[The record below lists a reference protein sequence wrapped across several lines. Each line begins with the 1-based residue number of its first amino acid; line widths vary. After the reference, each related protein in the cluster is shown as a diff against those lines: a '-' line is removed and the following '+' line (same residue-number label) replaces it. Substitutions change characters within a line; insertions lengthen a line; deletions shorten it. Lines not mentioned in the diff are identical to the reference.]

1 MTNTF
6 DIEEFNQIFHNNHD
20 YLMRVAYK
28 YVDDSNKA
36 SDIVQEVFIKLNR
49 QDPAKFKE
57 TGHLR
62 GWLNTVC
69 RNTACNYLRNN
80 RKYIQLDE
88 EKEKDRISNDLD
100 PSTQVETEE
109 TLTDNKEIILKCLEK
124 LGKKQKKCL
133 VLRYFHNKS
142 YNDISE
148 EMGIS
153 DSSVGY
159 NINAGISN
167 LKKLVENHH
176 KSERNKSRISS
187 EKS

>member
-1 MTNTF
+1 
-6 DIEEFNQIFHNNHD
+6 
-20 YLMRVAYK
+20 
-28 YVDDSNKA
+28 
-36 SDIVQEVFIKLNR
+36 
-49 QDPAKFKE
+49 
-57 TGHLR
+57 
-62 GWLNTVC
+62 
-69 RNTACNYLRNN
+69 
-80 RKYIQLDE
+80 LDE
-88 EKEKDRISNDLD
+88 EKEKDRISDDLD

-142 YNDISE
+142 YNDIAE

-187 EKS
+187 

>member
-6 DIEEFNQIFHNNHD
+6 DIEEFNQIFQNNHD

-62 GWLNTVC
+62 GWLNRVC

-100 PSTQVETEE
+100 PST
-109 TLTDNKEIILKCLEK
+109 
-124 LGKKQKKCL
+124 
-133 VLRYFHNKS
+133 
-142 YNDISE
+142 
-148 EMGIS
+148 
-153 DSSVGY
+153 
-159 NINAGISN
+159 
-167 LKKLVENHH
+167 
-176 KSERNKSRISS
+176 
-187 EKS
+187 